1 MIEQTLKQRGYTDDN
16 IGKIMAVLN
25 DKEAYEYA
33 MRTGNVQGAYELV
46 EKKGKPEVHNLND
59 WFSSF
64 SGEAHEDAKALSIA
78 LTKFSRWVQS
88 EVDKK
93 KASQ

>member
-1 MIEQTLKQRGYTDDN
+1 MTEIERLRILGCSDQHIAKAKAILDN
-16 IGKIMAVLN
+16 PDAH
-25 DKEAYEYA
+25 AYA
-33 MRTGNVQGAYELV
+33 MRTGDFEGAYLMTLPK
-46 EKKGKPEVHNLND
+46 EKSEIDLNE

-64 SGEAHEDAKALSIA
+64 TTEMPEDAKSLSIA
-78 LTKFSRWVQS
+78 LTKFSRFVQS